1 MALFSFALLTVSRLI
16 MDDGWL
22 RDVVVIIGVFQQ
34 AVDDVKKSDCL
45 TFV

>member
-1 MALFSFALLTVSRLI
+1 